1 MSKKQVKY
9 TNYINSNIKID
20 NKIIFNFE
28 KSIIHFKNN
37 AKDITCMIILKEL
50 NFIVV
55 SFYYKKSIHLYNINN
70 HHLIKEINLETGNNY
85 LSITKN
91 NKLICSSPNGI
102 ISIIYINDNKY
113 FFIQQSIKIS
123 KSSIFKCIEMNNQKL
138 ICCCDDKTIKIL
150 SLDKKQDKYFIE
162 SNVLL
167 SNYSIFN
174 IIEIPIKKEIMC
186 ELINNSIIFL
196 NEITFTSNHIIKSLD
211 LSNNQN
217 NIQLIYNNIIVG
229 GIKYIYLIKINNHL
243 IIRKISFQKKSI
255 NYISNLFNNNLYF
268 CGNYLNNNYIYKA
281 EIKNDKLIYKNIYY
295 IKSEYPILFILPTNS
310 FINNI
315 QLIYY

>member
-1 MSKKQVKY
+1 MLKKQVKY
-9 TNYINSNIKID
+9 TNYFNSNIQID

-196 NEITFTSNHIIKSLD
+196 NEITFTPNHIIKSLD

-295 IKSEYPILFILPTNS
+295 IKSKYPILFLLPINS

>member
-9 TNYINSNIKID
+9 TNYINSNIQID

-55 SFYYKKSIHLYNINN
+55 SFYYQKSIHLYNINN

-113 FFIQQSIKIS
+113 FFIHQSIKIS

-229 GIKYIYLIKINNHL
+229 GIKFIYLIKINNHL

-295 IKSEYPILFILPTNS
+295 IKSEYPILFLLPINS

>member
-1 MSKKQVKY
+1 MSKIHEKY
-9 TNYINSNIKID
+9 ANNIHTNIQIVNRYIV
-20 NKIIFNFE
+20 NFE

-37 AKDITCMIILKEL
+37 AKDITCMIILKEF

-55 SFYYKKSIHLYNINN
+55 SFYYKKAIHLYNMNN
-70 HHLIKEINLETGNNY
+70 QHLIKVIILETGNNY
-85 LSITKN
+85 LSLTKN
-91 NKLICSSPNGI
+91 NKLICSSPNGF
-102 ISIIYINDNKY
+102 ISIIYIDKNIKY
-113 FFIQQSIKIS
+113 FIQQIIKIS
-123 KSSIFKCIEMNNQKL
+123 QSSIFKCIEIKNQKL

-150 SLDKKQDKYFIE
+150 SLDRKNDRYFIE
-162 SNVLL
+162 SSLLL

-174 IIEIPIKKEIMC
+174 IIEIPVKNEIMC
-186 ELINNSIIFL
+186 ELINNSILFF
-196 NEITFTSNHIIKSLD
+196 NEITFTLNHIIKSLD

-255 NYISNLFNNNLYF
+255 NYSSNLYNNNFYF
-268 CGNYLNNNYIYKA
+268 CGHYLNNNYIYKVN
-281 EIKNDKLIYKNIYY
+281 IKNDKFIYKNKYY
-295 IKSEYPILFILPTNS
+295 IKSKYPILFILPTNS